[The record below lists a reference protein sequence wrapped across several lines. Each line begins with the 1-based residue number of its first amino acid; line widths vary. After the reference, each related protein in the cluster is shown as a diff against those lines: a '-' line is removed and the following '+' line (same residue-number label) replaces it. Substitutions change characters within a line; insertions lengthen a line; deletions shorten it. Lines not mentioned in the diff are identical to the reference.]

1 MSSEKLI
8 RKGLL
13 SELNYYSTLTQAQYY
28 HHIIYCSCY
37 NWNLFKLVNIYHR
50 YPNKIFIIPIMTISI
65 LHIGCSVMAKLPIY
79 KKIDYCSISC
89 PVKIKKIFN

>member
-1 MSSEKLI
+1 
-8 RKGLL
+8 
-13 SELNYYSTLTQAQYY
+13 
-28 HHIIYCSCY
+28 
-37 NWNLFKLVNIYHR
+37 
-50 YPNKIFIIPIMTISI
+50 MTISI